1 MNKRYQTGY
10 IKQKPYSLNTPSFN
24 LADLRLEDIPETP
37 SILNSNDWLN
47 NIGSIAGGISGVI
60 GTFLQNSRIGD
71 TSDVEDQINSAANYK
86 VGAYSNESLLDEWG
100 NYNPLDYVTYSDIR
114 GGNVAQRGLN
124 TLSSIGSG
132 AMGGASIGGPIGAIV
147 GGVAGLG
154 SSIAGWLTG
163 NAKAR
168 RKVKELNNKIDAAN
182 RHVQSSFVNSARS
195 IDEINDMSIL
205 SNYSAYGGPINIFG
219 SGAIDYELAKEDL
232 YNKQLSAMSKYKMS
246 SMPNSFGMPEL
257 AMLAKGGKIHIKKAN
272 RGKFTDYCGGKVT
285 SECIAR
291 GKRSK
296 SAAVR
301 KPLDSLVADINRRS
315 RADFIQRLLDPDRD
329 YINDWESDNI
339 ATHKLGY
346 ATDDK
351 GAIVFPNVQRINGRL
366 YDFTDPK
373 NKRGKWDALESA
385 IERGDTLR
393 MTPAQAE
400 EFTKTYKK
408 YYPKGKTFKA
418 FGGWLNSQGGDF
430 SNGVTI
436 IGNGGTHEE
445 NPMEGVPMGVA
456 PDGTPNLVEQG
467 EVKFNNYVFSNRL
480 FATGGLLAAHN
491 LPTTYADHSFADIA
505 ERLSKESSERPND
518 PISKRGLMSAMTRLQ
533 QAQEQVRME
542 ENRGGNKYAH
552 GGKMG
557 RKYDGEGDEPNLLQF
572 QFNPS
577 AITGDTGSDTDIE
590 DPDTNS
596 SRPRQKRGASW
607 LRYAPVVGAGLGV
620 LTDALGWTNS
630 PDYGNADLVG
640 SAVDNLT
647 NVEFTPIGN
656 YLTYR
661 PLDRNYYINKL
672 NAQAGA
678 TRRAIVNQSGGNRAT
693 ALAGLLAADYNA
705 QSVLG
710 DLARQAEEYNFNQ
723 RKDVE
728 TFNRGTNQFNSE
740 MGLKASIVN
749 RANDKLRL
757 QARTTQ
763 AQLRD
768 QVDARASAGRT
779 ANLTNLFDSLGEI
792 GREEFSRNMI
802 QTNPALYYSIDSSGR
817 ITYKNGYEDLSEA
830 EKKIVRDAA
839 NKAKGKKKAKG
850 GYLTIRKGK

>member
-1 MNKRYQTGY
+1 MAKKKIIRKSNRTLNIYAEGGQTWGQQSSAQFSNAF
-10 IKQKPYSLNTPSFN
+10 KVSN
-24 LADLRLEDIPETP
+24 LGGTIGG
-37 SILNSNDWLN
+37 
-47 NIGSIAGGISGVI
+47 IGSGISGIV
-60 GTFLQNSRIGD
+60 GAGMQNAQIAD
-71 TSDVEDQINSAANYK
+71 TSGLENKIKEAQTYK
-86 VGAYSNESLLDEWG
+86 VSANNNDTLMSEWSAFSPMEHV
-100 NYNPLDYVTYSDIR
+100 NWRDIR
-114 GGNVAQRGLN
+114 GSSGGQQAMNTIGGVA
-124 TLSSIGSG
+124 SG
-132 AMGGASIGGPIGAIV
+132 AAAGATVGGPIGAVV
-147 GGVAGLG
+147 GGAAGLISG
-154 SSIAGWLTG
+154 IASIFSG
-163 NAKAR
+163 NRKAKKKA
-168 RKVKELNNKIDAAN
+168 KKFNKQINAAN
-182 RHVQSSFVNSARS
+182 EKNLVAFEDRASN
-195 IDEINDMSIL
+195 IDTQNDLAAL
-205 SNYSAYGGPINIFG
+205 SNFAAYGGYLPAFG
-219 SGAIDYELAKEDL
+219 GALDYDLAQKDL
-232 YNKQLSAMSKYKMS
+232 QNKQLDIMSKYKLT
-246 SMPNSFGMPEL
+246 SMPNSFEMEDGMF
-257 AMLAKGGKIHIKKAN
+257 AKGGKIHIKKAN
-272 RGKFTDYCGGKVT
+272 RGKFTEYCGGKVT

-291 GKRSK
+291 GKRS
-296 SAAVR
+296 SNPAVR
-301 KPLDSLVADINRRS
+301 K
-315 RADFIQRLLDPDRD
+315 RATFAANARK
-329 YINDWESDNI
+329 WHH
-339 ATHKLGY
+339 ALGGY
-346 ATDDK
+346 
-351 GAIVFPNVQRINGRL
+351 L
-366 YDFTDPK
+366 YD
-373 NKRGKWDALESA
+373 E
-385 IERGDTLR
+385 
-393 MTPAQAE
+393 
-400 EFTKTYKK
+400 
-408 YYPKGKTFKA
+408 
-418 FGGWLNSQGGDF
+418 GGNLYTSIPNIGQHGGNF

-436 IGNGGTHEE
+436 IGNGGSHEE
-445 NPMEGVPMGVA
+445 NPFEGVPMGIA

-542 ENRGGNKYAH
+542 ENRSGNKYAH
-552 GGKMG
+552 GGKIG

-572 QFNPS
+572 YTPQERWLRTLQRQGVVPTYELPAFKKPYSMMTPEERTASFNLEVPSLVDTRTPAERWVDENIKPIQFNPS
-577 AITGDTGSDTDIE
+577 AITGDAGSDTDTE
-590 DPDTNS
+590 DPNTNS
-596 SRPRQKRGASW
+596 SRQGRGLTW
-607 LRYAPVVGAGLGV
+607 LRYAPAVGAGLGV

-705 QSVLG
+705 QNVLG

-723 RKDVE
+723 RKEVE

-740 MGLKASIVN
+740 MGLKASIAN
-749 RANDKLRL
+749 QANDKLRL

-768 QVDARASAGRT
+768 QADARSSAGRA

-830 EKKIVRDAA
+830 EKKVVRDAA
-839 NKAKGKKKAKG
+839 NRDKGKKKAKG

>member
-1 MNKRYQTGY
+1 MAKKKIIRKSNRTLNLFADGGDTKQTWGQQAKSSAQSAFSGQNLGSTIGGIGSAVGTIVNAGIQNAQLADTSGLEGE
-10 IKQKPYSLNTPSFN
+10 IKQAQTYTVQANN
-24 LADLRLEDIPETP
+24 NDDLMSEWSAFSPME
-37 SILNSNDWLN
+37 
-47 NIGSIAGGISGVI
+47 NISW
-60 GTFLQNSRIGD
+60 
-71 TSDVEDQINSAANYK
+71 K
-86 VGAYSNESLLDEWG
+86 
-100 NYNPLDYVTYSDIR
+100 DIR
-114 GGNVAQRGLN
+114 GGSTGQRIGN
-124 TLSSIGSG
+124 TIGAAGSG
-132 AMGGASIGGPIGAIV
+132 AAAGASVGGPIGAIV
-147 GGVAGLG
+147 GGVVGLG
-154 SSIAGWLTG
+154 SAIGGWLGG
-163 NAKAR
+163 NRKAKKKA
-168 RKVKELNNKIDAAN
+168 KKFNKQIDAAN
-182 RHVQSSFVNSARS
+182 EKNMVALEDKAGN
-195 IDEINDMSIL
+195 IDTQNDLNML
-205 SNYSAYGGPINIFG
+205 ANFSAYGGPINIFG

-246 SMPNSFGMPEL
+246 SMPNSFETPEL
-257 AMLAKGGKIHIKKAN
+257 AVFAKGGKIHIKKAN

-301 KPLDSLVADINRRS
+301 K
-315 RADFIQRLLDPDRD
+315 RATFAANAR
-329 YINDWESDNI
+329 
-339 ATHKLGY
+339 
-346 ATDDK
+346 
-351 GAIVFPNVQRINGRL
+351 
-366 YDFTDPK
+366 
-373 NKRGKWDALESA
+373 KWHH
-385 IERGDTLR
+385 
-393 MTPAQAE
+393 
-400 EFTKTYKK
+400 
-408 YYPKGKTFKA
+408 A
-418 FGGWLNSQGGDF
+418 FGGYLYDEGGNLYTSVPNIGQHGGDF

-572 QFNPS
+572 YTPQERWLRTLQRQGVVPTYELPAFQKPYSMMTPEERTASFNLEVPSLVDTRTPAERWMDENIKPIQFNPS
-577 AITGDTGSDTDIE
+577 TITGDTGSDADTE

-705 QSVLG
+705 QSALG

-740 MGLKASIVN
+740 MGLKASIAN
-749 RANDKLRL
+749 QANDKLRL

-830 EKKIVRDAA
+830 EKKVVRDAA

>member
-1 MNKRYQTGY
+1 MAKKKIIRKSNRTLNIYAEGGQTWGQQSSAQFSNAF
-10 IKQKPYSLNTPSFN
+10 KGSN
-24 LADLRLEDIPETP
+24 LGGTI
-37 SILNSNDWLN
+37 SG
-47 NIGSIAGGISGVI
+47 IGSGISGIV
-60 GTFLQNSRIGD
+60 GAGVQNAQIAD
-71 TSDVEDQINSAANYK
+71 TSGLENEIKEAQTYK
-86 VGAYSNESLLDEWG
+86 VSANNNDALMSEWSAFSPMEHV
-100 NYNPLDYVTYSDIR
+100 NWRDIR
-114 GGNVAQRGLN
+114 GSSGGQQAMNTIGGVA
-124 TLSSIGSG
+124 SG
-132 AMGGASIGGPIGAIV
+132 AAAGATVGGPIGAVV
-147 GGVAGLG
+147 GGAAGLISG
-154 SSIAGWLTG
+154 IAGIFSG
-163 NAKAR
+163 NRKAK
-168 RKVKELNNKIDAAN
+168 RKAKKFNKQIDAAN
-182 RHVQSSFVNSARS
+182 EKNLVTFEDRASN
-195 IDEINDMSIL
+195 IDTQNDLAAL
-205 SNYSAYGGPINIFG
+205 SNFAAYGGYLPAFG
-219 SGAIDYELAKEDL
+219 GALDYDLAQENL
-232 YNKQLSAMSKYKMS
+232 QNKQLDIMSKYKLT
-246 SMPNSFGMPEL
+246 SMPNSFEMEDGMF
-257 AMLAKGGKIHIKKAN
+257 AKGGKIHIKKAN
-272 RGKFTDYCGGKVT
+272 RGKFTEYCGGKVT

-291 GKRSK
+291 GKKSK

-301 KPLDSLVADINRRS
+301 K
-315 RADFIQRLLDPDRD
+315 RATFAANARK
-329 YINDWESDNI
+329 WHH
-339 ATHKLGY
+339 ALGGY
-346 ATDDK
+346 
-351 GAIVFPNVQRINGRL
+351 L
-366 YDFTDPK
+366 YD
-373 NKRGKWDALESA
+373 E
-385 IERGDTLR
+385 
-393 MTPAQAE
+393 
-400 EFTKTYKK
+400 
-408 YYPKGKTFKA
+408 
-418 FGGWLNSQGGDF
+418 GGNLYTSIPNIGQHGGNF

-436 IGNGGTHEE
+436 IGNGGSHEE
-445 NPMEGVPMGVA
+445 NPFEGVPMGIA

-467 EVKFNNYVFSNRL
+467 EVKFNDYIFSNRL

-518 PISKRGLMSAMTRLQ
+518 PISKRGLMSSMTRLQ

-542 ENRGGNKYAH
+542 EQSKRESRGKNLFAT
-552 GGKMG
+552 GGPAG
-557 RKYDGEGDEPNLLQF
+557 IDPALYEDDDEYLIVP
-572 QFNPS
+572 
-577 AITGDTGSDTDIE
+577 TGSKIIGNPFI
-590 DPDTNS
+590 PDDMSYQTTTTPPTSSQTPEENKTS
-596 SRPRQKRGASW
+596 SRQGRGLTW
-607 LRYAPVVGAGLGV
+607 LRYAPAVGAGLGV
-620 LTDALGWTNS
+620 LADALGWTNS

-705 QSVLG
+705 QSALG

-740 MGLKASIVN
+740 MGLKASIAN
-749 RANDKLRL
+749 QANDKLRL

-768 QVDARASAGRT
+768 QADARASAGRA

-830 EKKIVRDAA
+830 EKKVVRDAA
-839 NKAKGKKKAKG
+839 NKAKRKKKAKG
-850 GYLTIRKGK
+850 GYLTIRKGRG

>member
-1 MNKRYQTGY
+1 MAKKKIIRKSNRTLNLFADGGDTKQTWGQQAKSSAQSAFSGQNLGSTIGGIGSAVGTIVNAGIQNAQLADTSGLEGE
-10 IKQKPYSLNTPSFN
+10 IKQAQTKVVQANN
-24 LADLRLEDIPETP
+24 NDDLMSEWSAFSPMEDI
-37 SILNSNDWLN
+37 SW
-47 NIGSIAGGISGVI
+47 
-60 GTFLQNSRIGD
+60 
-71 TSDVEDQINSAANYK
+71 K
-86 VGAYSNESLLDEWG
+86 
-100 NYNPLDYVTYSDIR
+100 DIR
-114 GGNVAQRGLN
+114 GGSTGQRIGN
-124 TLSSIGSG
+124 TIGAAGSG
-132 AMGGASIGGPIGAIV
+132 AAAGASVGGPIGAIV
-147 GGVAGLG
+147 GGVVGLG
-154 SSIAGWLTG
+154 SAIGGWLGG
-163 NAKAR
+163 NRKAKKKA
-168 RKVKELNNKIDAAN
+168 KKFNKQIDAAN
-182 RHVQSSFVNSARS
+182 EKNMVALEDKAGN
-195 IDEINDMSIL
+195 IDTQNDLNML
-205 SNYSAYGGPINIFG
+205 ANFSAYGGPINIFG

-246 SMPNSFGMPEL
+246 SMPNSFETPEL
-257 AMLAKGGKIHIKKAN
+257 AMFAKGGKIHIKKAN

-301 KPLDSLVADINRRS
+301 K
-315 RADFIQRLLDPDRD
+315 RATFAANAR
-329 YINDWESDNI
+329 
-339 ATHKLGY
+339 
-346 ATDDK
+346 
-351 GAIVFPNVQRINGRL
+351 
-366 YDFTDPK
+366 
-373 NKRGKWDALESA
+373 KWHH
-385 IERGDTLR
+385 
-393 MTPAQAE
+393 
-400 EFTKTYKK
+400 
-408 YYPKGKTFKA
+408 A
-418 FGGWLNSQGGDF
+418 FGGYLYDEGGNLYTSVPNIGQHGGDF

-518 PISKRGLMSAMTRLQ
+518 PISKRGLISAMTRLQ

-557 RKYDGEGDEPNLLQF
+557 RKYDGEGDEPNILQF
-572 QFNPS
+572 YTPQERWLRTLQRQGVVPTYELPAFQKPYSMMTPEERTASFNLEVPSLVDTRTPAERWMDENIKPIQFNPS
-577 AITGDTGSDTDIE
+577 AITGDTGSDTDTE
-590 DPDTNS
+590 DPNTNS
-596 SRPRQKRGASW
+596 SRQGRGLTW
-607 LRYAPVVGAGLGV
+607 LRYAPAVGAGLGV

-705 QSVLG
+705 QSALG

-740 MGLKASIVN
+740 MGLKASIAN
-749 RANDKLRL
+749 QANDKLRL

-830 EKKIVRDAA
+830 EKKVVRDAA